1 MDRGRPGVQ
10 DVLFDIAKIL
20 GGVVRDTLD
29 VGDYRITL
37 IIERRVDDKM
47 GVLVDNISV
56 NKRMSVL
63 EADMIIRRLKEMV
76 DKK

>member
-47 GVLVDNISV
+47 GVLVDNISI

-63 EADMIIRRLKEMV
+63 EADMIIRRLKEMI

>member
-29 VGDYRITL
+29 IGDYRITL

-47 GVLVDNISV
+47 GVLVDNISI

-63 EADMIIRRLKEMV
+63 EADMIIRRLKEMI